1 MLRDGLKRL
10 LARAGR
16 TTVGQNAVHAA
27 LRDDFGPLRFPQARL
42 PQTARGFED
51 LDFLFTSSRLN
62 HGIASLRLDEAAHL
76 FRVVRDLGPEPAT
89 IVEIGRFK
97 GGSTVVISTAMAE
110 GSELWSYDL
119 HLTGPDV
126 DSAELD
132 RELEAALDR
141 LGLAQGVRL
150 IVGDSRSAEPP
161 PRPADVVFVDGDH
174 SYEGARADFERWR
187 ELLRPGGHLL
197 FHDGV
202 RAGSF
207 GLVHEGVVRLADEL
221 ELLDPRFR
229 RLPDAGTVAHFQ
241 RASDS

>member
-1 MLRDGLKRL
+1 MIRDAVKGL

-16 TTVGQNAVHAA
+16 TTAGQNAVHAA
-27 LRDDFGPLRFPQARL
+27 LRDDFGPTRFSDARL
-42 PQTARGFED
+42 PESARCFED

-76 FRVVRDLGPEPAT
+76 FRTVRSLGAVPAT
-89 IVEIGRFK
+89 IVEIGRFR
-97 GGSTVVISTAMAE
+97 GGSTVVIATAMSD

-132 RELEAALDR
+132 RELADALDR
-141 LGLAQGVRL
+141 LGIADGVRL
-150 IVGDSRSAEPP
+150 IVGDSRTAEPP
-161 PRPADVVFVDGDH
+161 PRPADLVFVDGDH

-187 ELLRPGGHLL
+187 ELLRPGGHVL
-197 FHDGV
+197 FHDAV
-202 RAGSF
+202 PAGTF

-221 ELLDPRFR
+221 ERLDPRFR
-229 RLPDAGTVAHFQ
+229 RLGDAGTVAHFQ
-241 RASDS
+241 RSEA